1 MDTPAPA
8 PPIHAMTPALRRSF
22 QCRCGRPV
30 FFRNTRCL
38 NCGSELGFDPLAGD
52 LLALDA
58 GAETGTWTV
67 GERPSAGRVYRRCG
81 NFDSAAACNW
91 LLPQDP
97 ASMPHGPDGQ
107 PLSARTLCV
116 ACAVNRTIPDLS
128 DPALAERWGKIEQA
142 KRRLVSALLAMGLPF
157 RSKLDEDPAQGV
169 VFDFLADLPGQPR
182 VLTGHEDGLITLNV
196 AEADDAVREKA
207 RAAMHEPYRTLLG
220 HLRHEIGHYYWD
232 LLVAG
237 TPWLDDFRALFGHEC
252 ADYGQALQRHYEQGA
267 PEDWPQHF
275 ISAYATMH
283 PWEDWAETWAHYLHI
298 NDTIATAEDFG
309 LALAQTEQGY
319 EPFTAA
325 ALYRAEVPGA
335 ETFLDAIN
343 DWVRLTGVMN
353 ELARSMGVND
363 LYPFVMSAEV
373 VRKLHFIQ
381 LVVADGRQAA
391 GIAAA

>member
-1 MDTPAPA
+1 MDMDAVR
-8 PPIHAMTPALRRSF
+8 PIAELEPALHRTF

-30 FFRNTRCL
+30 FFRNSHCL
-38 NCGSELGFDPLAGD
+38 NCGSELGFDPVIGD
-52 LLALDA
+52 IVTLDPGNEA
-58 GAETGTWTV
+58 GTWLAADKAC
-67 GERPSAGRVYRRCG
+67 AGRPYKRCANAG
-81 NFDSAAACNW
+81 TAAACNW
-91 LLPQDP
+91 LLPQD
-97 ASMPHGPDGQ
+97 AAVMPHGPDGQ
-107 PLSARTLCV
+107 PLVHRSLCV

-128 DPALAERWGKIEQA
+128 DPVHAGQWGKIELA

-169 VFDFLADLPGQPR
+169 VFDFLAELPGEPR
-182 VLTGHEDGLITLNV
+182 VLTGHDDGLITLNV

-232 LLVAG
+232 RLVAAS
-237 TPWLDDFRALFGHEC
+237 PWLEPFRALFGDER

-267 PEDWPQHF
+267 PADWPLHF

-298 NDTIATAEDFG
+298 NDTIATANDFG
-309 LALAQTEQGY
+309 LALAQTEDYQ
-319 EPFTAA
+319 PFGPDV
-325 ALYRAEVPGA
+325 LYRTDVAGA
-335 ETFLDAIN
+335 GAFLDAVN